1 MPPADPHVLVA
12 DDDPVIVRLLE
23 LNFRLG
29 GFRVTTAARGDVAV
43 DRAVEVGPDAIVLDV
58 TMPGVDG
65 YEAVRRIREDHGMT
79 DVPIVLLT
87 AHTQD
92 EDEAHGYAQGIV
104 AYLTKPFDP
113 DALVRTVRDAIDAGS
128 GS

>member
-23 LNFRLG
+23 LNFRLA
-29 GFRVTTAARGDVAV
+29 GFRVSAVSRGDVAV
-43 DRAVEVGPDAIVLDV
+43 GRAVELRPDAIVLDV

-65 YEAVRRIREDHGMT
+65 YEAARRIREDHGMT
-79 DVPIVLLT
+79 EVPIVLLT

-104 AYLTKPFDP
+104 AYMTKPFDP
-113 DALVRTVRDAIDAGS
+113 DALVRTVRDAIDTGS
-128 GS
+128 